1 MTTGKKVKEYLK
13 KGEFSP
19 AKKRISLSQGEMLKI
34 LRKKNELSQNALA
47 EMTGLKQSTISSIE
61 NGTISLGLERAKTL
75 AKALRV
81 HPAVLAFPDW
91 EMDKEVA

>member
-1 MTTGKKVKEYLK
+1 MTIGKKVKEYFK
-13 KGEFSP
+13 KDDFSP
-19 AKKRISLSQGEMLKI
+19 ARKRVSLSQGEMLKI
-34 LRKKNELSQNALA
+34 LREKNGLSQNALA

-61 NGTISLGLERAKTL
+61 NGTVSLGLERAKVL
-75 AKALRV
+75 ARALRV